1 MKNMLIAA
9 TTIGAAIAGLILLSK
24 KKTVKNS
31 DKKELSNPSKDD
43 LIELKYRR
51 NPIYIMG

>member
-24 KKTVKNS
+24 KKAVKNS
-31 DKKELSNPSKDD
+31 NKKELSKAANDD
-43 LIELKYRR
+43 LIQLEQKR
-51 NPIYIMG
+51 NPIYTMG